1 MAAKPKPPKRGVDKP
16 FRGALNRA
24 LEANPH
30 LMDEMLASMI
40 RAASRGSFAHQKEL
54 IDRSDGRVPYK
65 VGGDEELDPVK
76 IIVTGVPRP
85 GRD

>member
-1 MAAKPKPPKRGVDKP
+1 
-16 FRGALNRA
+16 
-24 LEANPH
+24 
-30 LMDEMLASMI
+30 MDEMLARMI
-40 RAASRGSFAHQKEL
+40 AAANRGSFPHQKEL

-65 VGGDEELDPVK
+65 MGGDEELDPIK